1 MQAKQ
6 QREREAAEARE
17 RDTVLEGE
25 DATGG
30 ETARDT
36 ERANVIPTD
45 GDDEEN
51 LAEDGG
57 PGMLYIFIV
66 GACSETIQRLFEVL

>member
-25 DATGG
+25 DAQGA

-36 ERANVIPTD
+36 ERANVIPTE

-51 LAEDGG
+51 FAEDGG

-66 GACSETIQRLFEVL
+66 SSFSETIQRLFVLL